1 MQLLEKLT
9 SVLGQGAD
17 FIADGQLLKNK
28 IVESALKNDPVLL
41 SLLATDE
48 KLKSIF
54 FKDIGSG
61 LVVFDKDKLIKFV
74 SSKEFLPDSYTAFK
88 NKVGLSSNGEYLKA
102 DKSVA
107 LVWPYK
113 DCVLE
118 GGQSREDAKT
128 NEIFWNETL
137 ASDETELLLKPKTLT
152 NFRHFRKSGEEV
164 LESREFKLQ
173 PTDNLIIKGNNL
185 LALHSLK
192 ERFRG
197 QIKLIYIDPPYN
209 TGNDGF
215 RYNDSFNH
223 ATWLTFMK
231 NRLEIAK
238 ELLSEDGAIFV
249 QIDYH
254 EVAYLNVLMNEIFDR
269 DNFVQMI
276 SVKTA
281 SPAGF
286 KTVNPGPI
294 DVSETILFYTKN
306 KKLFPFKKQYVPV
319 QYDGNYNLF
328 ISNIES
334 EPTEWNLVPL
344 RDVIYALN
352 GIEVGKTSQQ
362 SAKNAK
368 EKWGEHWEIIREQ
381 AIAQYALD
389 NAHKVVSIRDPHKP
403 TDKLKELL
411 NSSKTTRNQIFVYE
425 RDDKSKGYVLNGG
438 ALSFYSNKVRE
449 VDGVKTPT
457 ELLTDFWSDLS
468 WDGIAKEGGVTLK
481 NAKKPERLLK
491 RIIELATEE
500 GDIVLDYHLGSGTT
514 AAVAH
519 KMGRQYIGVEQMDYI
534 EDLVVERLK
543 NTIIGEQ
550 GGISKAIKWK
560 GGGSFVY
567 CELNKLNA
575 KYSDQI
581 EIATSVKTLNDIM
594 QNIFNDGY
602 TNYKIDPN
610 TFKANFDSLEDIE
623 EKKRALLDV
632 LDKNYLYV
640 NYSEIDDVTNE
651 ISEQDKIFNTQFYGT
666 SK

>member
-1 MQLLEKLT
+1 MDKTLLTLIASDEQLK
-9 SVLGQGAD
+9 
-17 FIADGQLLKNK
+17 
-28 IVESALKNDPVLL
+28 
-41 SLLATDE
+41 AT
-48 KLKSIF
+48 F
-54 FKDIGSG
+54 FTDIGSG
-61 LVVFDKDKLIKFV
+61 TVVFDKDKLVRFV
-74 SSKEFLPDSYTAFK
+74 SSKEFLPDSYTTFK
-88 NKVGLSSNGEYLKA
+88 KITGLFSDGQYLNGKNNKNV
-102 DKSVA
+102 V

-118 GGQSREDAKT
+118 GGQSREDAKS
-128 NEIFWNETL
+128 NEIFWNELL
-137 ASDETELLLKPKTLT
+137 APDEVDQLLAPKVMT
-152 NFRHFRKSGEEV
+152 NFRRFENNGNDIVETRSFELKDN
-164 LESREFKLQ
+164 
-173 PTDNLIIKGNNL
+173 DNLIIKGNNL

-231 NRLEIAK
+231 NRLEVAK
-238 ELLSEDGAIFV
+238 ELLSENGAIFV

-254 EVAYLNVLMNEIFDR
+254 EVAYLNVLMNEVFDR
-269 DNFVQMI
+269 NNFVQMI

-306 KKLFPFKKQYVPV
+306 KKSFPFKKQYVPV

-328 ISNIES
+328 IANIES

-352 GIEVGKTSQQ
+352 GIEIGKTSQQ

-411 NSSKTTRNQIFVYE
+411 NLSKTTRNQIFVYE

-481 NAKKPERLLK
+481 NAKKPERLIK

-514 AAVAH
+514 AGVAH
-519 KMGRQYIGVEQMDYI
+519 KMNRQYIGVEQMDYI
-534 EDLVVERLK
+534 EELAVERMK
-543 NTIIGEQ
+543 NTILGEQ
-550 GGISKAIKWK
+550 GGISKSIKWQ

-567 CELNKLNA
+567 CELKGLNA
-575 KYSDQI
+575 TYIDEI
-581 EIATSVKTLNDIM
+581 EAASTADELNKIM
-594 QNIFNDGY
+594 TRILSDGY
-602 TNYKIDPN
+602 ITYKINPAE
-610 TFKANFDSLEDIE
+610 FGAAFEQLEGIDD
-623 EKKRALLDV
+623 KKRALIEV
-632 LDKNYLYV
+632 LDKNNLYV
-640 NYSEIDDVTNE
+640 NYTEINDADHNISDD
-651 ISEQDKIFNTQFYGT
+651 DKAFNKQFYGL
-666 SK
+666 KR

>member
-1 MQLLEKLT
+1 MKLLENLAT
-9 SVLGQGAD
+9 VLEKNND
-17 FIADGQLLKNK
+17 FVVDGQLLKNK
-28 IVESALKNDPVLL
+28 IIESAIKADSEMLA
-41 SLLATDE
+41 LLAADE
-48 KLKSIF
+48 KLKSVF
-54 FKDIGSG
+54 FSDIGSG
-61 LVVFDKDKLIKFV
+61 MLVFDKDKLIKFV

-88 NKVGLSSNGEYLKA
+88 NKIGLFSNGDYLKI
-102 DKSVA
+102 DKDVV

-118 GGQSREDAKT
+118 GGQSREDTKR

-137 ASDETELLLKPKTLT
+137 APDETKYLLKPKTFT
-152 NFRHFRKSGEEV
+152 NFRKISFDGEKVVE
-164 LESREFKLQ
+164 ERDIELQ
-173 PTDNLIIKGNNL
+173 STDNLIIKGNNL
-185 LALHSLK
+185 LALRSLR

-209 TGNDGF
+209 TGNDSF

-231 NRLEIAK
+231 NRLEVAK
-238 ELLSEDGAIFV
+238 ELLTEDGAIFV

-254 EVAYLNVLMNEIFDR
+254 EVGYLNILMNEIFDR
-269 DNFVQMI
+269 SNFIQMI

-306 KKLFPFKKQYVPV
+306 RKKFNFKKQYVPV
-319 QYDGNYNLF
+319 QYDNNYDLVIEN
-328 ISNIES
+328 IDENPSNWIL
-334 EPTEWNLVPL
+334 TPL
-344 RDVIYALN
+344 RDIVYRIN
-352 GIEVGKTSQQ
+352 GIEIGQTSQA

-368 EKWGEHWEIIREQ
+368 MKWGEHWAIIREQ
-381 AIAQYALD
+381 AMGQYALD

-403 TDKLKELL
+403 SDKLKELL
-411 NSSKTTRNQIFVYE
+411 RASKSEINKIFVYE
-425 RDDKSKGYVLNGG
+425 RDDNSNGYVINGG

-449 VDGVKTPT
+449 IDGIKTPT

-481 NAKKPERLLK
+481 NAKKPEKLLK
-491 RIIELATEE
+491 RIIELATEK

-519 KMGRQYIGVEQMDYI
+519 KLGRQYIGVEQMDYI
-534 EDLVVERLK
+534 EELVVDRIK
-543 NTIIGEQ
+543 NVISGEQ
-550 GGISKAIKWK
+550 SGISKSINWQ

-567 CELNKLNA
+567 CELMELNA
-575 KYSDQI
+575 KYIDHI
-581 EIATSVKTLNDIM
+581 EDATTSEELKTILK
-594 QNIFNDGY
+594 NILTDGY
-602 TNYKIDPN
+602 IKYKIDPEVCKQEFASIDN
-610 TFKANFDSLEDIE
+610 IE
-623 EKKRALLDV
+623 NKKRALIDL

-640 NYSEIDDVTNE
+640 NYSEINDQTNQV
-651 ISEQDKIFNTQFYGT
+651 SDKDKSFNQQFY
-666 SK
+666 SVK